1 MFARRALQAARP
13 LARSFSVQQAARKG
27 QSYALHSVW
36 ATCAFCRPAR
46 EVVGGSVLTWTR
58 SDRSLPSCSSLPVND
73 HRDGG
78 WGRSYTVSLLPL
90 LTLSRCRAADFVQ
103 ELYVKELRAYKPKP
117 AASAQGATK
126 SYSTPTAPKT
136 PVVPDAN
143 QLAQEL
149 EAYDSCVHTCPL
161 SLPDGS
167 WILSLARNG
176 VWFPRGFGWGM
187 AASARTS
194 GPLLTQRPSA
204 SKELDGVSGV
214 WTGNVAGDG
223 ISGQRSEE
231 QEPEDYQFWTRNAT
245 DSPNLFVSPS
255 HPSFRS
261 FLGLRPNPRP
271 IPQLP
276 VFFGVGSPPFP
287 ILKPPH
293 DEPPT
298 SRAVPV
304 DTSSSSSAA
313 VAAESVEEAD
323 ALGADD
329 YLKLC
334 EQPVQAAKH

>member
-1 MFARRALQAARP
+1 MPRRRLCPGAVRQGTPRLQAQAR
-13 LARSFSVQQAARKG
+13 G
-27 QSYALHSVW
+27 QFKDTFYIA
-36 ATCAFCRPAR
+36 
-46 EVVGGSVLTWTR
+46 GGVPV
-58 SDRSLPSCSSLPVND
+58 LPSL
-73 HRDGG
+73 DGK
-78 WGRSYTVSLLPL
+78 
-90 LTLSRCRAADFVQ
+90 LTNPRHTGSGSGTRAQ
-103 ELYVKELRAYKPKP
+103 
-117 AASAQGATK
+117 ASAQGATK